1 MRVGVIGHGGLLRE
15 FSFARP
21 ICTDKG
27 FWECLGNLPLD
38 MPRRPEIWVLL
49 CNLMLKLRGI
59 SHSSAILGL
68 LTPFIPS
75 ETHNVL

>member
-38 MPRRPEIWVLL
+38 MPRRPGDLGFAMQLNAETPW
-49 CNLMLKLRGI
+49 NFAQLRYPRVI
-59 SHSSAILGL
+59 NSIY
-68 LTPFIPS
+68 PK
-75 ETHNVL
+75 